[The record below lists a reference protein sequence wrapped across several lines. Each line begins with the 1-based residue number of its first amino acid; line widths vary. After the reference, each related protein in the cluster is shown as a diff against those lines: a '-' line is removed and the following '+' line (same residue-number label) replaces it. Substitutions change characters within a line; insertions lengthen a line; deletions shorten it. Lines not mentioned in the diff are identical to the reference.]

1 MRATI
6 ANDRLC
12 LKDYETIGMGAI
24 FNTHMAD
31 LLRQRTSRMSLKK
44 NVLANYLGQA
54 WTAIMSLVFVPVYI
68 KYLGMEAYGL
78 IGIFIMLQA
87 WLTLL
92 DMGMT
97 PTLSREM
104 ARYTAG
110 AHSEQSIRDLL
121 RTLEIIC
128 FTLAIVLFTGLSLS
142 ATWLANHWLHTEKI
156 PTEELA
162 HAISIIGLVIAL
174 RFIEGLYRGAIVG
187 LQQQVWLN
195 VAGAVLATLR
205 SGGAVLVLIWVAP
218 SINIF
223 FLWQG
228 VVSITTIVV
237 FIATTYHHL
246 PVSKQSA
253 RFSLLQLK
261 EIWRFA
267 GGMMA
272 ITLLSLLLTQ
282 ADKIILS
289 RLLNL
294 EMFGYYTLAGTVAA
308 TLNNLILPVTQAYY
322 PRFTELV
329 TQSDTAEL
337 IKIYHQS
344 AQLISVLIIP
354 ATLIL
359 VFFGK
364 NLLLL
369 WTGNALLVENVAPL
383 LALMALGTMLNG
395 FMHIPYFLTLAY
407 GWTKFALYQNIIA
420 VVLLIPSI
428 IWATTHHGVIGAAW
442 IWVIL
447 NAGYVL
453 IGVHFMYRRVLV
465 TEKLQWYGSDIILPM
480 LAVVVMA
487 WLCALLQPTL
497 EYKLV
502 WLLWLL
508 ATGILMVTSA
518 WIASSNLSIV
528 NQQQK
533 IL

>member
-1 MRATI
+1 
-6 ANDRLC
+6 
-12 LKDYETIGMGAI
+12 
-24 FNTHMAD
+24 MAD

-308 TLNNLILPVTQAYY
+308 ILNNLILPVTQAYY

-395 FMHIPYFLTLAY
+395 FMHIPYMLTLAY
-407 GWTKFALYQNIIA
+407 GWTKFSVYSNTVA
-420 VVLLIPSI
+420 VVLLVPSM
-428 IWATTHHGVIGAAW
+428 IWATLNYGVMGAAW

-447 NAGYVL
+447 NSGYVL
-453 IGVHFMYRRVLV
+453 ISVHFLYRRLLT
-465 TEKLQWYGSDIILPM
+465 TEKWRWYGKDILIPSFT
-480 LAVVVMA
+480 V
-487 WLCALLQPTL
+487 LCTGGFCVFIFPEGLSKIAELVLL
-497 EYKLV
+497 
-502 WLLWLL
+502 LLS
-508 ATGILMVTSA
+508 GILMVASA
-518 WIASSNLSIV
+518 WLVSPFIPRYPLGGR
-528 NQQQK
+528 K
-533 IL
+533 L

>member
-1 MRATI
+1 
-6 ANDRLC
+6 
-12 LKDYETIGMGAI
+12 
-24 FNTHMAD
+24 
-31 LLRQRTSRMSLKK
+31 MSLKK

-54 WTAIMSLVFVPVYI
+54 WTALMGLVFVPVYI
-68 KYLGMEAYGL
+68 QYLGMESYGL
-78 IGIFIMLQA
+78 IGILIMLQA

-128 FTLAIVLFTGLSLS
+128 FTLAIVVFAGLSLS

-156 PTEELA
+156 STEELA
-162 HAISIIGLVIAL
+162 HAISIMGLVIAL

-218 SINIF
+218 SIDLF

-228 VVSITTIVV
+228 VASVITIVV
-237 FIATTYHHL
+237 FITVTYHHL

-261 EIWRFA
+261 TIGRFA
-267 GGMMA
+267 GGMMV

-308 TLNNLILPVTQAYY
+308 TLNHLTLPVTQAYY

-329 TQSDTAEL
+329 TQGNISEL
-337 IKIYHQS
+337 IKTYHQS
-344 AQLISVLIIP
+344 AQLISILIIP

-369 WTGNALLVENVAPL
+369 WTGDALLVENVAPL
-383 LALMALGTMLNG
+383 LTLLALGTMLNG
-395 FMHIPYFLTLAY
+395 FMHIPYLLTLAY
-407 GWTKFALYQNIIA
+407 GWTRFAINLNSIA
-420 VVLLIPSI
+420 LVLLIPAI
-428 IWATTHHGVIGAAW
+428 IWATQRYGAIGAAW
-442 IWVIL
+442 LWVIL
-447 NAGYVL
+447 NASYIL
-453 IGVHFMYRRVLV
+453 ISVHFIYKRLLV
-465 TEKLQWYGSDIILPM
+465 TEKWRWYGKDLCLPM
-480 LAVVVMA
+480 LAAILTM
-487 WLCALLQPTL
+487 WLCILIEPAIENKLAW
-497 EYKLV
+497 LV
-502 WLLWLL
+502 WLLVTGAFMVINAWIGSSGLSKLRKLL
-508 ATGILMVTSA
+508 ASKTLHI
-518 WIASSNLSIV
+518 
-528 NQQQK
+528 
-533 IL
+533 

>member
-1 MRATI
+1 
-6 ANDRLC
+6 
-12 LKDYETIGMGAI
+12 
-24 FNTHMAD
+24 
-31 LLRQRTSRMSLKK
+31 
-44 NVLANYLGQA
+44 
-54 WTAIMSLVFVPVYI
+54 
-68 KYLGMEAYGL
+68 
-78 IGIFIMLQA
+78 
-87 WLTLL
+87 
-92 DMGMT
+92 MT

-128 FTLAIVLFTGLSLS
+128 FTLAIVVFAGLSLS

-156 PTEELA
+156 STEELA
-162 HAISIIGLVIAL
+162 HAISIMGLVIAL

-218 SINIF
+218 SIDLF

-228 VVSITTIVV
+228 VASVITIVV
-237 FIATTYHHL
+237 FITVTYHYL
-246 PVSKQSA
+246 PISKQSA

-261 EIWRFA
+261 TIGRFA

-308 TLNNLILPVTQAYY
+308 TLNHLTLPVTQAYY

-329 TQSDTAEL
+329 TQGNTSEL
-337 IKIYHQS
+337 IKTYHQS
-344 AQLISVLIIP
+344 AQLISILIIP

-369 WTGNALLVENVAPL
+369 WTGDALLVENVAPL
-383 LALMALGTMLNG
+383 LALLALGMMLNG
-395 FMHIPYFLTLAY
+395 FMHIPYLLTLAY
-407 GWTKFALYQNIIA
+407 GWTRFAIKLNSIA
-420 VVLLIPSI
+420 LVLLIPAI
-428 IWATTHHGVIGAAW
+428 IWATQRYGAIGAAW
-442 IWVIL
+442 LWVIL
-447 NAGYVL
+447 NASYILVS
-453 IGVHFMYRRVLV
+453 VHFIYKRLLV
-465 TEKLQWYGSDIILPM
+465 TEKWQWYGKDLCLPM
-480 LAVVVMA
+480 LAAIVMT
-487 WLCALLQPTL
+487 WLCLQVQPIV
-497 EYKLV
+497 EMKII

-508 ATGILMVTSA
+508 ATGFFMVFATWITS
-518 WIASSNLSIV
+518 SSFSPLYKFYKAPL
-528 NQQQK
+528 Q
-533 IL
+533 